1 MNIETSENIIASNIN
16 MSVDFI
22 SSLAKMDIQDLDSVR
37 KANKELSSE
46 FDYLVKELGYK
57 DFYELCLG
65 SLSVEQTSKG
75 GNKDFSRLTAVEQ
88 TVVRNGKPTKMKIYV
103 DKDKKE
109 EDSEGND
116 LDKETPS
123 EGKQPVRASDLTRDY
138 SFGDLNSKTTPKKVL
153 DISSELTDWE
163 DSQDFSSESTD
174 YLEGRD
180 ENGILRFLTGIS
192 KVGKFIQVDFIISD
206 GTVGGYWLTSLYET
220 LKLALDNKL
229 GIKFPDLGV
238 KALYML
244 SLEYN
249 MQLKGKY
256 LVATFEELKQAV
268 GDF

>member
-1 MNIETSENIIASNIN
+1 MNNETSENIIASNIN

-22 SSLAKMDIQDLDSVR
+22 SSLAKMDIHDLDSVR
-37 KANKELSSE
+37 KANKSLTSE
-46 FDYLVKELGYK
+46 YDYLVKELGYQ
-57 DFYELCLG
+57 DFYDLCLG
-65 SLSVEQTSKG
+65 SISVEQAIKG

-103 DKDKKE
+103 DKDKEK

-123 EGKQPVRASDLTRDY
+123 EGKQPVKASDLSRDY
-138 SFGDLNSKTTPKKVL
+138 SFGDLNSKTTPKKVK
-153 DISSELTDWE
+153 DISSELSDWE
-163 DSQDFSSESTD
+163 DNQSFSSESTD

-180 ENGILRFLTGIS
+180 ENGVLRFLTGIS
-192 KVGKFIQVDFIISD
+192 KVGKFIQVDFTISD

-220 LKLALDNKL
+220 LKLALDYEL
-229 GIKFPDLGV
+229 GLKFPDVGG
-238 KALYML
+238 KALYL
-244 SLEYN
+244 LALEYN